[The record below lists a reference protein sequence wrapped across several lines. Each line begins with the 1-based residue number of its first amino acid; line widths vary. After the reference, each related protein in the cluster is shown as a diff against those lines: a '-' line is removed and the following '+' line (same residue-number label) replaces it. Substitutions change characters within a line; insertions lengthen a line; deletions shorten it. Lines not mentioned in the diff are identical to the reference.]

1 MLKTWSFASLGS
13 YSQSQAVVNPIQFL
27 RASLNFT
34 IKNIFKK
41 SNLNTSRVYMFWTT
55 TPQSFIALRFFIG
68 VDKNVGNFVISHV
81 LDQAV
86 SPRLLW
92 TRFNS

>member
-1 MLKTWSFASLGS
+1 MLKTWSFPNLGS
-13 YSQSQAVVNPIQFL
+13 YSQSQAVLNRIPLL

-41 SNLNTSRVYMFWTT
+41 SNLNTRRFYMLWTT
-55 TPQSFIALRFFIG
+55 TPQSFIALGLFIG
-68 VDKNVGNFVISHV
+68 VDKNVENFVISLV
-81 LDQAV
+81 LDQTV

>member
-1 MLKTWSFASLGS
+1 MFKTLSFPTSCII
-13 YSQSQAVVNPIQFL
+13 QAVVNPVKFL

-34 IKNIFKK
+34 MKKIFD
-41 SNLNTSRVYMFWTT
+41 NPNFTTSRFYMLWTT
-55 TPQSFIALRFFIG
+55 TPQSFITLGFFIG
-68 VDKNVGNFVISHV
+68 VDKNVENFVISHV
-81 LDQAV
+81 LDQTV